1 MQDVLYQNLIRLKGG
16 SSEETPGICDRILGA
31 HDIDEV
37 ILVDQSPLA
46 QISKIDTSGLRR
58 SIRSNQGA
66 FLDPPGIKGRRI
78 DSLCILVQ
86 LRHRSL

>member
-1 MQDVLYQNLIRLKGG
+1 MPDFLSTYSVASPAFPVQEKAHLVQDVLYQNLIRLKGG

-46 QISKIDTSGLRR
+46 QISKIDTSRLCR
-58 SIRSNQGA
+58 
-66 FLDPPGIKGRRI
+66 GI
-78 DSLCILVQ
+78 
-86 LRHRSL
+86 